1 LRARR
6 VLSQASREVVA
17 IKVVQ
22 RAKMTSKLL
31 ENLEAEI
38 TILKAIHHPNIVGLE
53 DCLVRPARPVNT
65 SARWFRADCL
75 SRCAPR
81 QKFDERIYLI
91 MDYCS
96 GGDLSF
102 YIKKRGRL
110 PTLEFVPPE
119 GGPKRFW
126 IHPEEGGL
134 DEVVVKCFL
143 GQLSRSLPPLSVDLW
158 QPWLTACVALLPASA
173 LKFLR
178 SQNLIHRDI
187 KPQVRLS
194 PGPGCGFARS

>member
-65 SARWFRADCL
+65 SA
-75 SRCAPR
+75 
-81 QKFDERIYLI
+81 
-91 MDYCS
+91 
-96 GGDLSF
+96 
-102 YIKKRGRL
+102 
-110 PTLEFVPPE
+110 
-119 GGPKRFW
+119 
-126 IHPEEGGL
+126 
-134 DEVVVKCFL
+134 
-143 GQLSRSLPPLSVDLW
+143 
-158 QPWLTACVALLPASA
+158 
-173 LKFLR
+173 
-178 SQNLIHRDI
+178 
-187 KPQVRLS
+187 
-194 PGPGCGFARS
+194 